1 MSNKDTYVPK
11 NSIRK
16 AIREFLSRMA
26 SAFEERTLNTYDP
39 LSEGFIT
46 GKALKKVLDDLPVPI
61 TPKGSILFTNLPSV
75 DDADVGDMYNI
86 KDGFIS
92 TPEFEGGADVAYE
105 AGTNVVCCKYGGVKK
120 WDSFS
125 TPITYI
131 SDSNPI
137 GTILAFAGA
146 TIPVGYL
153 LCDGSEQK
161 IASYPALAAVLGTLY
176 GTASDPDYFVL
187 PDLRGKTAMGIE
199 TGHDLGASENGALPN
214 ISGTIDFGA
223 KTNKTYPMLVSRCTG
238 AFEATGFISTASLPS
253 SSTTEGNTQ
262 CNLDASRS
270 SSIYT
275 DGQTKV
281 DPANV
286 RVNYIIKAK

>member
-1 MSNKDTYVPK
+1 MSEDKTYTPK
-11 NSIRK
+11 NAIRR

-46 GKALKKVLDDLPVPI
+46 GKALKKVLDTLPTPI

-92 TPEFEGGADVAYE
+92 TSEFEGGADVAYD

-125 TPITYI
+125 TPITYV
-131 SDSNPI
+131 SDSTPI
-137 GTILAFAGA
+137 GVISAFAGA
-146 TIPVGYL
+146 TIPIGYL

-161 IASYPALAAVLGTLY
+161 ISSYPALAAVLGTSF

-187 PDLRGKTAMGIE
+187 PDLREAVPKGAGL
-199 TGHDLGASENGALPN
+199 TGHTVGNHVSTKGLAVGEFLDDRVQEHTHRIKPEGSGVASIGSNGM
-214 ISGTIDFGA
+214 II
-223 KTNKTYPMLVSRCTG
+223 TG
-238 AFEATGFISTASLPS
+238 NTLNSATGEVANGRHGA
-253 SSTTEGNTQ
+253 TTEVKSVG
-262 CNLDASRS
+262 
-270 SSIYT
+270 
-275 DGQTKV
+275 
-281 DPANV
+281 
-286 RVNYIIKAK
+286 VNYIIKAK

>member
-1 MSNKDTYVPK
+1 MSVDKTYTPK
-11 NSIRK
+11 NAIRRT
-16 AIREFLSRMA
+16 IREFLSRMA

-46 GKALKKVLDDLPVPI
+46 GKALKKVLDNLPVPI

-92 TPEFEGGADVAYE
+92 TAEFEGGADVAYE

-125 TPITYI
+125 TPITYVT
-131 SDSNPI
+131 DSVPI
-137 GTILAFAGA
+137 GAITAFAGA
-146 TIPVGYL
+146 TIPIGYL

-161 IASYPALAAVLGTLY
+161 ISSYPALAAVLGTLY

-187 PDLRGKTAMGIE
+187 PDLREAVPKGAGL
-199 TGHDLGASENGALPN
+199 TGHTVGDHVSANGLAVGEFLDDRIKSHSHELGYQNKYVSLPQRN
-214 ISGTIDFGA
+214 VYTSSGTSGPRAELTDSSADMKAF
-223 KTNKTYPMLVSRCTG
+223 KTGSDTNEVKSVG
-238 AFEATGFISTASLPS
+238 
-253 SSTTEGNTQ
+253 
-262 CNLDASRS
+262 
-270 SSIYT
+270 
-275 DGQTKV
+275 
-281 DPANV
+281 
-286 RVNYIIKAK
+286 VNYIIKAK

>member
-11 NSIRK
+11 NSIRR
-16 AIREFLSRMA
+16 AIQEFLSRMA
-26 SAFEERTLNTYDP
+26 SAFEDRTLNTYDP

-86 KDGFIS
+86 KDGFVS
-92 TPEFEGGADVAYE
+92 TTEFEGGADVAYE

-125 TPITYI
+125 TPITYVT
-131 SDSNPI
+131 DSAPI
-137 GTILAFAGA
+137 GAITAFAGA
-146 TIPVGYL
+146 TIPIGYL

-161 IASYPALAAVLGTLY
+161 ISSYPALAAVLGTLY

-187 PDLRGKTAMGIE
+187 PDLREAVPKGAGLTGKAVGAHVKAGGLSLGEFIDDRVQE
-199 TGHDLGASENGALPN
+199 HYHKFGSVDAQVGLSDHSAYYKGKALSTGNGTVYN
-214 ISGTIDFGA
+214 TTSD
-223 KTNKTYPMLVSRCTG
+223 TG
-238 AFEATGFISTASLPS
+238 DRKGV
-253 SSTTEGNTQ
+253 TTEVKSVG
-262 CNLDASRS
+262 
-270 SSIYT
+270 
-275 DGQTKV
+275 
-281 DPANV
+281 
-286 RVNYIIKAK
+286 VNYIIKAK